1 MNLNEHYHKLYTKSS
16 QAIRAGNYKLDPQI
30 NDPSDSRFGITILIR
45 PDEKTKAK
53 IQLFLDEL
61 KAIEPE
67 QYYYPDSD
75 IHITVLSVISCHEG
89 FSLNKIQLN
98 DYIEIIQKSLIDT
111 TAITIN
117 FKGITTS
124 SDAVMIQGFPT
135 SDALN
140 DLRNKLRENFKKS
153 NLQQS
158 IDSRYTIAAAHATI
172 VRFQEEL
179 QNPEELLCVI
189 EKFRDTDFGNF
200 TVDKLEFVY
209 NDWYQRAK
217 STISLADFY
226 I

>member
-30 NDPSDSRFGITILIR
+30 NDPSDSRFGITVLIR

-61 KAIEPE
+61 KAIEPQ

-153 NLQQS
+153 NLRQS
-158 IDSRYTIAAAHATI
+158 IDSRYTIATAHATI

-179 QNPEELLCVI
+179 QNPEELIRVI

>member
-61 KAIEPE
+61 KAIEPQ

-117 FKGITTS
+117 FKGITAS

-153 NLQQS
+153 HLQQS
-158 IDSRYTIAAAHATI
+158 IDSRYTIATAHATI

-179 QNPEELLCVI
+179 QNPEELIRVI

-217 STISLADFY
+217 NTISLADFY

>member
-61 KAIEPE
+61 KAIEPQ

-75 IHITVLSVISCHEG
+75 IHITVLSVISCHKG

-117 FKGITTS
+117 FKGITAS

-135 SDALN
+135 ADALN

-153 NLQQS
+153 HLQQS
-158 IDSRYTIAAAHATI
+158 IDSRYTIATAHATI
-172 VRFQEEL
+172 VRFQEKL
-179 QNPEELLCVI
+179 QNPEELIRVI